1 MERYNGWEDPIW
13 RDYWGMNDDDNYDED
28 YIDEGEEQTMRD
40 INRINEVLA
49 ALKENWEK
57 VPDWRLGQLLCNL
70 QSAAGNDL
78 FYVEDDKFIELLEE
92 YFNKGEE

>member
-1 MERYNGWEDPIW
+1 
-13 RDYWGMNDDDNYDED
+13 
-28 YIDEGEEQTMRD
+28 MRD
-40 INRINEVLA
+40 INRIDEVLA

-78 FYVEDDKFIELLEE
+78 FYVEDDEFVELLEE

>member
-1 MERYNGWEDPIW
+1 
-13 RDYWGMNDDDNYDED
+13 
-28 YIDEGEEQTMRD
+28 MRD
-40 INRINEVLA
+40 INRIDEVLA

-78 FYVEDDKFIELLEE
+78 FYVEDDKFVELLEE
-92 YFNKGEE
+92 YFNGGEE